1 MQSLLSS
8 LPSVVPTD
16 GTSAAL
22 EKRSWTWEGS
32 LADHL
37 RILLQVPFFF
47 IAPIVLPPKACAVI
61 HLSVESKYSSRFFSH
76 LQGELGR
83 LAGLDD
89 AQELCST
96 GNLSGGESD
105 EFGCYAKYGRAFAK
119 KDGIGDNVQEKYD
132 VIVEKHNAFAARC
145 AQGLAFFAL
154 WGSMAGNTIEG
165 YLRGTLFGTKKEGSS
180 AIFESIFVI
189 YYILFFLI
197 TDLISRIL
205 KMFPSEVIAPISI
218 LLRIIISFIA
228 LEWIVPYGLI
238 SCGALILGRLFKVK
252 AFKFLN
258 KDVGDNPTDVK
269 YYLGGGSTY
278 WFLP

>member
-1 MQSLLSS
+1 M
-8 LPSVVPTD
+8 
-16 GTSAAL
+16 
-22 EKRSWTWEGS
+22 
-32 LADHL
+32 
-37 RILLQVPFFF
+37 
-47 IAPIVLPPKACAVI
+47 
-61 HLSVESKYSSRFFSH
+61 
-76 LQGELGR
+76 
-83 LAGLDD
+83 
-89 AQELCST
+89 
-96 GNLSGGESD
+96 
-105 EFGCYAKYGRAFAK
+105 
-119 KDGIGDNVQEKYD
+119 QEKYD
-132 VIVEKHNAFAARC
+132 VIAEKHNAFAARC

-218 LLRIIISFIA
+218 LLRIITSLIA

-238 SCGALILGRLFKVK
+238 SCGAFILGRLFNVE
-252 AFKFLN
+252 AFKFLK